1 MPTEINQAN
10 ILLPLAPRLS
20 ARSDTF
26 KIRAYGEVRDADDN
40 IIAQA
45 TCEAV
50 VQRLPEYVDPRRI
63 RITTNLGMMI
73 PRPLRSIPPTRPT
86 ADVLKSAASDGWIKA
101 KYNFTFMSS
110 LRSTLLLTCL
120 ATLIS
125 GSLTYAQEPADSS
138 DSGEAKPYTGM
149 AFTAIALSKIPY
161 ENLYYRNGTKF
172 IEITWRNG
180 RRSNPYPLSEAKAL
194 EVFIDH
200 DDPKNPYRLVGKAS
214 LVPGTK
220 KMLYFVGQ
228 NSSAKEGELPL
239 KLYGIDDSESVFPD
253 SSYRF
258 INFASVPLVIDFNR
272 KRFLVKPGKP
282 TVQKLSL
289 SKAGAFTPFVLR
301 NTKGKVLGGTRLFSH
316 ATNRE
321 MVLIFPPK
329 KGSKRMDIRFFSD

>member
-1 MPTEINQAN
+1 
-10 ILLPLAPRLS
+10 
-20 ARSDTF
+20 
-26 KIRAYGEVRDADDN
+26 
-40 IIAQA
+40 
-45 TCEAV
+45 
-50 VQRLPEYVDPRRI
+50 
-63 RITTNLGMMI
+63 
-73 PRPLRSIPPTRPT
+73 
-86 ADVLKSAASDGWIKA
+86 
-101 KYNFTFMSS
+101 MSS

-138 DSGEAKPYTGM
+138 DSGAAKPYTGM

-289 SKAGAFTPFVLR
+289 SKAGAFTPFVVR
-301 NTKGKVLGGTRLFSH
+301 TSKGKVLGGTRLFSH

-329 KGSKRMDIRFFSD
+329 KGTKRLDIRFFSD